1 MTLYGPKS
9 NLVPYKGIDRDKMK
23 ESVLISKN
31 IHQKAFD
38 IFKEHNIHTKVLKP
52 EEESLIEEC
61 QNHQALICMLSDTID
76 ESFLKAN
83 SHLKAIAN
91 YAVGY
96 NNIDLE
102 YCKKLKIPVSNTPD
116 VLTNATAELAFSLLL
131 ACSRHLKSAL
141 HNAERGH
148 WKAWEPL
155 GFLGREL
162 HGQTLGVIGFGR
174 IGQAFA
180 KLCYQ
185 AFNMKVL
192 YTARSEKEI
201 TWAQRVSHSELLQNS
216 DILSLHCPLNEDTY
230 KLLNKK
236 SFQMMQK
243 QPIVIN
249 TARGEVIDQEALVEA
264 LQENKIYAAGL
275 DVTTP
280 EPLPQNHPLY
290 KIHNVLITPHIGS
303 ATEKARSAMAEI
315 CAYNII
321 AGLKEQTLPQALY

>member
-1 MTLYGPKS
+1 
-9 NLVPYKGIDRDKMK
+9 MK

-38 IFKEHNIHTKVLKP
+38 IFKEHNIRTKVLKP
-52 EEESLIEEC
+52 EESLIKEC
-61 QNHQALICMLSDTID
+61 QKHQALICMLSDTID
-76 ESFLKAN
+76 KGFLDSN

-102 YCKKLKIPVSNTPD
+102 YCKTLKIPVSNTPD

-131 ACSRHLKSAL
+131 ACSRHLKPAVQ
-141 HNAERGH
+141 NAEQGH

-162 HGQTLGVIGFGR
+162 QGQTLGVIGFGR

-180 KLCYQ
+180 KLCHQ
-185 AFNMKVL
+185 AFHMKVL
-192 YTARSEKEI
+192 YTARSDKEI
-201 TWAQRVSHSELLQNS
+201 SWAKRVHHSELLQNS
-216 DILSLHCPLNEDTY
+216 DIISLHCPLNEDTH

-264 LQENKIYAAGL
+264 LQENLIYAAGL
-275 DVTTP
+275 DVTSP
-280 EPLPQNHPLY
+280 EPLPHNHPLY
-290 KIHNVLITPHIGS
+290 HAPNALITPHIGS

-321 AGLKEQTLPQALY
+321 AGLKGQTLPQALY

>member
-1 MTLYGPKS
+1 
-9 NLVPYKGIDRDKMK
+9 MK
-23 ESVLISKN
+23 TSVLISKN
-31 IHQKAFD
+31 IHQRAFKV
-38 IFKEHNIHTKVLKP
+38 FEENNIVTKVLKS
-52 EEESLIEEC
+52 EESLIEEC

-76 ESFLKAN
+76 ESFLNSN

-102 YCKKLKIPVSNTPD
+102 HCKKLKIPVSNTPD

-131 ACSRHLKSAL
+131 ACSRHLKAAL
-141 HNAERGH
+141 HNAELGQ

-162 HGQTLGVIGFGR
+162 QGQTLGVIGFGR

-180 KLCYQ
+180 KLCHQ

-192 YTARSEKEI
+192 YTAKSEKEI
-201 TWAQRVSHSELLQNS
+201 TWAQWVKHSELLQNS
-216 DILSLHCPLNEDTY
+216 DIISLHCPLNQDTH
-230 KLLNKK
+230 KLLNKE

-243 QPIVIN
+243 QPILIN

-264 LQENKIYAAGL
+264 LQKNQIYAAGL

-280 EPLPQNHPLY
+280 EPLPPNHALY
-290 KIHNVLITPHIGS
+290 QAPNVLITPHIGS
-303 ATEKARSAMAEI
+303 ATEAARSAMAEI
-315 CAYNII
+315 CAQNII
-321 AGLKEQTLPQALY
+321 AGLKGQTLPQALY

>member
-1 MTLYGPKS
+1 
-9 NLVPYKGIDRDKMK
+9 MK
-23 ESVLISKN
+23 TSVMISKN
-31 IHQKAFD
+31 IHQRAFD
-38 IFKEHNIHTKVLKP
+38 IFKEHNILTSVLKTK
-52 EEESLIEEC
+52 ESLMDEC
-61 QNHQALICMLSDTID
+61 QKHQALICMLSDTID

-96 NNIDLE
+96 NNIDLA

-141 HNAERGH
+141 HNAELGQ

-180 KLCYQ
+180 KLCHQ
-185 AFNMKVL
+185 AFNMKVV
-192 YTARSEKEI
+192 YTAKTEKDF
-201 TWAQRVSHSELLQNS
+201 TWAQRVKHAELMQNS
-216 DILSLHCPLNEDTY
+216 DIISLHCPLNQDTY
-230 KLLNKK
+230 KLLNKQ

-264 LQENKIYAAGL
+264 LQENQIYAAGL

-280 EPLPQNHPLY
+280 EPLPREHPLY
-290 KIHNVLITPHIGS
+290 LAPNVLITPHIGS
-303 ATEKARSAMAEI
+303 ATESARSAMAEI
-315 CAYNII
+315 CAKNII
-321 AGLKEQTLPQALY
+321 AGLRGQALPQSLY